1 MSTQSPPARDSDPE
15 VLPNIRGRGDGP
27 VGGARLLAGVGTSA
41 LRLGV
46 VLVILG
52 ILALLAPWGAATA
65 IDVACGVVLA
75 TAGIAQIMLSAS
87 AFDWRGFWL
96 SLVCGAISLMAGTA
110 MLAIPRTGI
119 EAIVVFVGLAFLF
132 EAAAKLAA
140 AWALRDAFPWVWL
153 LGDGLLTAVLGSILV
168 TASPDDAGTLL
179 GVLIGVNLLSS
190 GVTFAFTGWSLR
202 QRVTTGP

>member
-1 MSTQSPPARDSDPE
+1 MSARPATGDSGLDP
-15 VLPNIRGRGDGP
+15 LPEQDPSFGPRGAGRL
-27 VGGARLLAGVGTSA
+27 VARVGTSA

-46 VLVILG
+46 VLAILG
-52 ILALLAPWGAATA
+52 ALALIAPWGAATA
-65 IDVACGVVLA
+65 VDIACGVALA
-75 TAGIAQIMLSAS
+75 TAGIAQIMLSAT

-140 AWALRDAFPWVWL
+140 AWALRDAYPWVWL
-153 LGDGLLTAVLGSILV
+153 LSDGLLTAVLGSILV
-168 TASPDDAGTLL
+168 TASPEDAGTLL
-179 GVLIGVNLLSS
+179 GALIGINLLSS

-202 QRVTTGP
+202 QRVTAGP

>member
-1 MSTQSPPARDSDPE
+1 MAPLPASASDAGLDSRQASGAHGPARVAE
-15 VLPNIRGRGDGP
+15 M
-27 VGGARLLAGVGTSA
+27 LAGVGMSS

-65 IDVACGVVLA
+65 VDIACGVALA
-75 TAGIAQIMLSAS
+75 TAGLAQVILSAT

-96 SLVCGAISLMAGTA
+96 ALVCGTISLVAGTA
-110 MLAIPRTGI
+110 MLAIPRAGI
-119 EAIVVFVGLAFLF
+119 EAIVVFVGLALLF

-140 AWALRDAFPWVWL
+140 AWAFRDAFPWGWL
-153 LGDGLLTAVLGSILV
+153 LFDGLLTAALGSILL
-168 TASPDDAGTLL
+168 TARPEDAGTLL

-190 GVTFAFTGWSLR
+190 GLTFAATGWRLR
-202 QRVTTGP
+202 QRVTAGR

>member
-1 MSTQSPPARDSDPE
+1 MSTQSPPARDPDPE
-15 VLPNIRGRGDGP
+15 ALPNIRGRGDGP
-27 VGGARLLAGVGTSA
+27 VGVERLLAGVGTSA

-46 VLVILG
+46 VLIILG

-75 TAGIAQIMLSAS
+75 TAGIAQIMLSAT
-87 AFDWRGFWL
+87 ALGWRGFWL

-140 AWALRDAFPWVWL
+140 AWALRDAYPWVWL
-153 LGDGLLTAVLGSILV
+153 LSDGLLTAALGSILV
-168 TASPDDAGTLL
+168 TASPENAGTLL
-179 GVLIGVNLLSS
+179 GALIGINLLSS

-202 QRVTTGP
+202 QRVTAGP